1 MRNEYRRQD
10 FSALERG
17 KFYSGPATEKVTNGV
32 CSNQISKAITMNVQ
46 ELIALAL
53 QLEPHERADMAAVLQ
68 ASLPPPD
75 PEIERLWQEEALRRV
90 TAYRRGES
98 VGIPA
103 EEVLGKYDSE

>member
-1 MRNEYRRQD
+1 
-10 FSALERG
+10 
-17 KFYSGPATEKVTNGV
+17 
-32 CSNQISKAITMNVQ
+32 MNVQ

-53 QLEPHERADMAAVLQ
+53 QLEPDERADMAAVLH

-90 TAYRRGES
+90 AAHRRGED

-103 EEVLGKYDSE
+103 EEVFGKDDAVDQ

>member
-1 MRNEYRRQD
+1 
-10 FSALERG
+10 
-17 KFYSGPATEKVTNGV
+17 
-32 CSNQISKAITMNVQ
+32 MNAQ
-46 ELIALAL
+46 KLTALAL

-90 TAYRRGES
+90 AAHRHGAD

-103 EEVLGKYDSE
+103 EEVLGKDTSA